1 MKKIKYILIQIV
13 GVIIFSVIL
22 MIPFLNVFIL
32 IKWKKNTISNWSS
45 HKGIF
50 WCNTDKVKITLCNG
64 TENQVIYEGDLIHL
78 ECDGRREARAICNAE
93 IKYVRLADN
102 PNYLEIR
109 LWNNNKI
116 NKFYGIKAEY

>member
-1 MKKIKYILIQIV
+1 ME
-13 GVIIFSVIL
+13 
-22 MIPFLNVFIL
+22 
-32 IKWKKNTISNWSS
+32 KNTISKWSS

-64 TENQVIYEGDLIHL
+64 IENQVIYEGDLIDL
-78 ECDGRREARAICNAE
+78 ECDGGREAKAICNAE

-102 PNYLEIR
+102 PNCLEIR

-116 NKFYGIKAEY
+116 NKFYGIKTEY